1 MPSTEHLIQN
11 VFPQIVTNYENH
23 ERLRERA
30 ILSEKNNDVN
40 TINNIIQGQILGKY
54 TTYKSIDTIMN
65 MDEIMNYPI
74 KLFNSLDIPG
84 IPQHVLLL
92 KIGAPI
98 IHLRSINPPRMSNG
112 TRLAVK
118 KIYA

>member
-1 MPSTEHLIQN
+1 M
-11 VFPQIVTNYENH
+11 FPQIATNYENH

-30 ILSEKNNDVN
+30 ILAKKNNDVN

-65 MDEIMNYPI
+65 MEEIVNYPI
-74 KLFNSLDIPG
+74 ENFNSLDTPE
-84 IPQHVLLL
+84 IPQHVLSL

-98 IHLRSINPPRMSNG
+98 NLLRNQYQSNSNE
-112 TRLAVK
+112 K
-118 KIYA
+118 WN